1 MFEATSSTHQ
11 LARLRAQTPDRLA
24 RVHKLGLFS
33 EPDAEFDRFASALAR
48 ESGTDEAMAM
58 VNFLGDR
65 QYFAGLWVPPSA
77 RVDGAVAM
85 SRVMSLEHGWCPEVV
100 DRGKALPLYDVCLSP
115 RFRTNEVA
123 NEFGIRTYMGA
134 PLFDPEDPTLPIGTV
149 CVIGTQPRPKEE
161 GGQMLTYIKERAQ
174 QAQFLLNRRVH
185 DLL

>member
-1 MFEATSSTHQ
+1 MFDAASGTHQ
-11 LARLRAQTPDRLA
+11 LTRLYEQTAARLA
-24 RVHKLGLFS
+24 RVHALGLFS
-33 EPDAEFDRFASALAR
+33 EPDPEFDRFASALAR

-77 RVDGAVAM
+77 RDNGTVTM

-134 PLFDPEDPTLPIGTV
+134 PLFDPQDPTLPIGTV
-149 CVIGTQPRPKEE
+149 CVIGKQPRPKDD
-161 GGQMLTYIKERAQ
+161 GDQMLTFIKERAQ
-174 QAQFLLNRRVH
+174 QAQFLLDRRVH
-185 DLL
+185 ELL

>member
-1 MFEATSSTHQ
+1 VFDATTGTHQ
-11 LARLRAQTPDRLA
+11 LARLRAQTPARIA
-24 RVHKLGLFS
+24 RVHKLGLFN
-33 EPDAEFDRFASALAR
+33 EPVPEFDLFASALAR

-77 RVDGAVAM
+77 RVDGTVTM

-134 PLFDPEDPTLPIGTV
+134 PLFDPEDPNLPIGTV
-149 CVIGTQPRPKEE
+149 CVIGTQPRSKNE
-161 GGQMLTYIKERAQ
+161 GAQMLTYIKERAE
-174 QAQFLLNRRVH
+174 QAQLLLNRRVH
-185 DLL
+185 ELL